1 MPEFETKVTVP
12 SEEQVVPIPER
23 TVTIPADTAIV
34 RTTER
39 SVVATVDVN
48 MLNLKTVM
56 KLAGWPD
63 AQLDL
68 GQAIAQAESQMYADA
83 VGDVNL
89 ASEKWGPSIGL
100 FQIRSLRSPQSFGG
114 NDAWR
119 YAWPLRQP
127 FYNCQAALAITKGG
141 TDFSAWSVF
150 TSGSYKQ
157 YLGQDPTIRTGHSA
171 AANWW
176 K

>member
-1 MPEFETKVTVP
+1 MPDFTVPVIVP
-12 SEEQVVPIPER
+12 SEQQTVVIPASTVVVPESTQVVNTTAR
-23 TVTIPADTAIV
+23 TLTA
-34 RTTER
+34 TL
-39 SVVATVDVN
+39 TVDMTNV
-48 MLNLKTVM
+48 KTLLR
-56 KLAGWPD
+56 LAGWAE

-68 GQAIAQAESQMYADA
+68 GQAIVQAESQCYSDA
-83 VGDVNL
+83 VGDVSL
-89 ASEKWGPSIGL
+89 TSEKWGPSIGL

-114 NDAWR
+114 VDLWR

-127 FYNCQAALAITKGG
+127 FYNAQAALAITKGG

-150 TSGSYKQ
+150 TSGSYKP
-157 YLGQDPTIRTGHSA
+157 YLGQDPTIRTGYSA